1 MIMIRT
7 LCKPKTILSYA
18 LMLLSVDVLSA
29 SDKPVVLP
37 ETEIPSPVEITGDK
51 KVLFIGIDGLQL
63 EELQKVHSPNFDR
76 LTINKAYT
84 GGIVNTSSEQT
95 TYSGPGWSTILT
107 GVWANKHQ
115 ITNNGSDL
123 ANPKFP
129 SIFKR
134 LRDSQPQAKIAS
146 VMNWGTPNTSYFR
159 NDITGNN
166 LTLNGLADKDV
177 TQKGIELIQQEYDLV
192 FLHLDDPDHAG
203 HSTGFGPAYNE
214 SIKKT
219 DAFLGQLLN
228 TVNQSHHDWLVL
240 ITTDHGRQPITG
252 YNHGNQS
259 KEEKTIFIGSNK
271 SLNAEFNQSIN
282 DLDNSDYN
290 NLYGNPAQTSLTP
303 TALRYLGVDIEK
315 EWLLDGIPL
324 IDELGVRKLM
334 PASMGNKDIVWSAA
348 DDTQIDVYRNGLFVT
363 QLDASEQG
371 WSDDAEISGI
381 VDYSLVQ
388 NNTPAAL
395 RLNKVDI
402 NAAVSWDTTRAYFFR
417 NDQRYVRYAKVL
429 DKADAGYPKETN
441 NGSWPGFD
449 THADKLVA
457 AFEKDNTT
465 SYYFFNDG
473 QYISYNNTL
482 DKADPGYP
490 QAVNNDTWSGLE
502 NYAEQI
508 TAALRWNNNKVFFFL
523 ENGQYIRFD
532 LTNDSVDNGYPKAVN
547 NQTWPG
553 LEEYADDI
561 TSAVKWNNNV
571 AYIFLTNQRYIRYNL
586 TDDKADAG
594 YPAKINAKTWP
605 GLLLP

>member
-1 MIMIRT
+1 MIRI
-7 LCKPKTILSYA
+7 LRKPKTLLSCT
-18 LMLLSVDVLSA
+18 LMLLAVDALSA

-37 ETEIPSPVEITGDK
+37 ETEILNPVEITGDK

-84 GGIVNTSSEQT
+84 GGIANASSEQVT
-95 TYSGPGWSTILT
+95 SSGPGWSTILT
-107 GVWANKHQ
+107 GVWADKHQ

-123 ANPKFP
+123 ANPEFP

-134 LRDSQPQAKIAS
+134 LRDAQPHAKIAS

-159 NDITGNN
+159 NDVIGNN

-219 DAFLGQLLN
+219 DVFLGQLLN
-228 TVNQSHHDWLVL
+228 AVNKSHHDWLVL
-240 ITTDHGRQPITG
+240 ITTDHGRQPILG
-252 YNHGNQS
+252 NGHGNQTKS
-259 KEEKTIFIGSNK
+259 EKTIFIGSNK
-271 SLNAEFNQSIN
+271 SLNAEFSQTVN
-282 DLDNSDYN
+282 DLDNRDFG
-290 NLYGNPAQTSLTP
+290 NLYANPAQTSLTP

-324 IDELGVRKLM
+324 VDELGVRKLM
-334 PASMGNKDIVWSAA
+334 PASSGNQDIIWSATDA
-348 DDTQIDVYRNGLFVT
+348 AQIDVYRNGQFVT
-363 QLDASEQG
+363 QLNADQQA
-371 WSDDAEISGI
+371 WSDDAEIAGI

-388 NNTPAAL
+388 NSTPAAL

-402 NAAVSWDTTRAYFFR
+402 NAAVSWNATRAYFFR

-429 DKADAGYPKETN
+429 DKADAGYPKDTN

-449 THADKLVA
+449 THANKLVA
-457 AFEKDNTT
+457 AFEKDSST
-465 SYYFFNDG
+465 SYYFFNNG
-473 QYISYNNTL
+473 QYIRYNNTL
-482 DKADPGYP
+482 DKAEAGYP
-490 QAVNNDTWSGLE
+490 KVVNNDTWPGLE
-502 NYAEQI
+502 NYANQI

-523 ENGQYIRFD
+523 ENGQYLRFD
-532 LTNDSVDNGYPKAVN
+532 LTNDRVDSGYPKAVN
-547 NQTWPG
+547 DQTWPG

-571 AYIFLTNQRYIRYNL
+571 AYIFLSKQRYIRYNL
-586 TDDKADAG
+586 ADDKADAG
-594 YPAKINAKTWP
+594 YPTKVNAKTWP
-605 GLLLP
+605 GLMLP